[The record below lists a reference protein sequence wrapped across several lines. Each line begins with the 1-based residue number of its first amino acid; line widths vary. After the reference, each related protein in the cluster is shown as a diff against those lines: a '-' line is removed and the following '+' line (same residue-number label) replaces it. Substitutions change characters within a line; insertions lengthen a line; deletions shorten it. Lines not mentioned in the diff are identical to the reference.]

1 MRDVIIVT
9 ADFFPA
15 EEPIRID
22 KGKAFQQGLHVH
34 LREPSHHS
42 RSLHKG
48 RRVTIAVAGFHDT

>member
-1 MRDVIIVT
+1 VT